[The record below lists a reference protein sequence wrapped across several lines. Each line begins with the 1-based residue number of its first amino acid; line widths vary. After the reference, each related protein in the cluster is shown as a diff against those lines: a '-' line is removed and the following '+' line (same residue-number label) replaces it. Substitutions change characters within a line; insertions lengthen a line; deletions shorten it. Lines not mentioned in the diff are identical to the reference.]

1 MSQNICAKL
10 VSLDKV
16 DGKKEGEEVAK
27 FSIIESGNY
36 FFLVLLL
43 EVNKPVTIGR
53 NPNLCTYVISDSYI
67 SNVHCK
73 LYAVHTSTGGIT
85 ISCQDL
91 STNGFTLNGHEVR
104 RSSVLLMDGDVI
116 ELPASRKFRCH
127 HLRAQCRERTSIFDP
142 TPPTQPTQ
150 KVEFPKIGNFIVTSH
165 SLGSGSFATVHL
177 AMDCHKRR
185 QVACKI
191 IKAKSGKEVSSLM
204 KEVDILTAVQ
214 HPNINRI
221 LAVEEHHR
229 FLHIFLQLCTGG
241 DLFTYIISHEE
252 SEGRLC
258 EGEAKYIMYQLLK
271 ALDYLHRKEI
281 SHRDIKPENILL
293 RAPGPYPHVQLA
305 DFGLARPRAAKS
317 TLNVCGTVSYLPP
330 EGILALDAKDL
341 KYVGMPADCWS
352 VGVVLYIMLSGCH
365 PFDRHR
371 TLTGDEGNFDSVSQT
386 SVSSELETKQRIVRG
401 RVDFPESIW
410 DSLPAARSL
419 VNGLLRYDHESRS
432 TVAMALE
439 TPWIYYDL
447 EDLEKA
453 FQERVSL
460 T

>member
-1 MSQNICAKL
+1 MNQNICAKL
-10 VSLDKV
+10 VSLEKIN
-16 DGKKEGEEVAK
+16 GKKE
-27 FSIIESGNY
+27 
-36 FFLVLLL
+36 VLLL

-53 NPNLCTYVISDSYI
+53 NPNLCTYVVLDGYI

-73 LYAVHTSTGGIT
+73 LYAYVREPVLL
-85 ISCQDL
+85 DL
-91 STNGFTLNGHEVR
+91 STNGFILNGYEVR

-116 ELPASRKFRCH
+116 ELPLSRKFKCI
-127 HLRAQCRERTSIFDP
+127 HLLAQCRERNSIFDP
-142 TPPTQPTQ
+142 TPPTQPAQ
-150 KVEFPKIGNFIVTSH
+150 KKVGDYIVTSH

-177 AMDCHKRR
+177 AMDFQQHR

-191 IKAKSGKEVSSLM
+191 IKVKSGKEVSSLM
-204 KEVDILTAVQ
+204 KEVDILTAVR

-221 LAVEEHHR
+221 LAVEEDHC
-229 FLHIFLQLCTGG
+229 FLF
-241 DLFTYIISHEE
+241 SHLLIT
-252 SEGRLC
+252 SRCNSSVCEGRLC

-293 RAPGPYPHVQLA
+293 YAPGPYPHVQLA

-352 VGVVLYIMLSGCH
+352 VGVVLYIMLSNQA
-365 PFDRHR
+365 
-371 TLTGDEGNFDSVSQT
+371 LTANESNDENASQT
-386 SVSSELETKQRIVRG
+386 SISSELETKQRIVSG
-401 RVDFPESIW
+401 HVDFPEAIW
-410 DSLPAARSL
+410 ASLPAAQSL
-419 VNGLLRYDHESRS
+419 AMGLLRYNYETRS
-432 TVAMALE
+432 TIAIALE
-439 TPWIYYDL
+439 ASWIEYDL
-447 EDLEKA
+447 DGLEKA
-453 FQERVSL
+453 YQRRVSL

>member
-16 DGKKEGEEVAK
+16 DGKKE
-27 FSIIESGNY
+27 
-36 FFLVLLL
+36 VLLL
-43 EVNKPVTIGR
+43 EVHKPVTIGR
-53 NPNLCTYVISDSYI
+53 NPNLCTYVISDS
-67 SNVHCK
+67 
-73 LYAVHTSTGGIT
+73 VHTSTGGIT
-85 ISCQDL
+85 VSCQDL

-116 ELPASRKFRCH
+116 ELPASRKRGHPFSIQ
-127 HLRAQCRERTSIFDP
+127 LRRHSPRRKLSFLS
-142 TPPTQPTQ
+142 
-150 KVEFPKIGNFIVTSH
+150 FKIGNFIVTSH

-191 IKAKSGKEVSSLM
+191 IKVKSGKEVSSLM

-241 DLFTYIISHEE
+241 DLFTYITSHEE

-281 SHRDIKPENILL
+281 SHR
-293 RAPGPYPHVQLA
+293 A

-401 RVDFPESIW
+401 RVDFPETMW

-419 VNGLLRYDHESRS
+419 VNGLLRYNHESRS

>member
-16 DGKKEGEEVAK
+16 DGKKEE
-27 FSIIESGNY
+27 FGNY

-67 SNVHCK
+67 SNIHCK
-73 LYAVHTSTGGIT
+73 LYARSVPLTAPFHSVHTSTGGIT
-85 ISCQDL
+85 VSCQDL

-150 KVEFPKIGNFIVTSH
+150 KKIGNFIVTSH

-177 AMDCHKRR
+177 AMDCHKPR

-191 IKAKSGKEVSSLM
+191 IKAKSGKEISSLM

-271 ALDYLHRKEI
+271 ALDYLHKRK
-281 SHRDIKPENILL
+281 SLTGPENILL

-330 EGILALDAKDL
+330 EGILALDAQDL

-401 RVDFPESIW
+401 RIDFPESIW

-439 TPWIYYDL
+439 TAWIYYDL